1 MLLLTFIVYCNVNRA
16 DTRSLYIHNINI
28 YLNVIICSHDGYCI
42 IYHIRKTLLEVR
54 ETGILI
60 KRKFNSDRKKI
71 SFEWRIYFFWI

>member
-1 MLLLTFIVYCNVNRA
+1 MRLLTFIVYCNVNRA

-28 YLNVIICSHDGYCI
+28 YLNVIICNQDSYCI
-42 IYHIRKTLLEVR
+42 FYHIRKTLLEVR

>member
-42 IYHIRKTLLEVR
+42 IYHILKTPTEVR
-54 ETGILI
+54 ETGIRM
-60 KRKFNSDRKKI
+60 KKYFHSDGNKI
-71 SFEWRIYFFWI
+71 SFEWNRNFIRI